1 MEQDPRATGRPF
13 RLQPSC
19 NTESRTM
26 RDLLTYAVVI
36 ALAAGITLSAVVIA
50 GVV

>member
-36 ALAAGITLSAVVIA
+36 ALVSGITGIAVVLV